1 MENGRRWIK
10 GVYNMKVKELI
21 KELQAIKDQD
31 RKVEILIG
39 NYDED
44 IYSTS
49 NIELHHALDNDEQVV
64 EIFGFIEGL

>member
-1 MENGRRWIK
+1 
-10 GVYNMKVKELI
+10 MKVKELI

-49 NIELHHALDNDEQVV
+49 NIELHHTLDNDEQVV